1 MRKGTGKETG
11 AGLRARLRN
20 GLKMAAQ
27 HALLPLA
34 CSFFRLA
41 AGGKEKDRIV
51 LADSHHETLP
61 FSLRKVKEEL
71 IRRGYE
77 PAEYVYDGGRLGD
90 LRSLGK
96 ALGFMRLFARARA
109 VFICDNFLPVSSCR
123 KTEGTEVIQ
132 LWHSCGLLKKF
143 GYDTPDDI
151 PAYYRGDVYRNY
163 DLVTVSAD
171 CVMGPVAGAMRQP
184 EGVVRATGV
193 SRTDA
198 YYDRAWRE
206 ECRERF
212 FRLHPEA
219 EGKKVVLWA
228 PTFRGTAAEPVLAGE
243 AEIRELGKELG
254 EEFCLLTCAHPHLDR
269 RGSVSDCGMPTE
281 EALCAADLLISDYSS
296 IIFDWLFFRRPFVLF
311 APDLEEYERDR
322 GFYVPYGSLSPHTV
336 TDPAL
341 LKETVLR
348 AMEDRDGTWLD
359 RLFETYDGACDGAST
374 ARILDLAGLKEAQ
387 GWTAG
392 R

>member
-1 MRKGTGKETG
+1 MHKGTEKEKGTGLK
-11 AGLRARLRN
+11 ARLRN

-41 AGGKEKDRIV
+41 AGGREKDRIV

-77 PAEYVYDGGRLGD
+77 PVEYVYDGGRLGD
-90 LRSLGK
+90 LRSLRK
-96 ALGFMRLFARARA
+96 ALGFMKLFARART

-123 KTEGTEVIQ
+123 KTEGTAVIQ
-132 LWHSCGLLKKF
+132 LWHGCGLLKKF
-143 GYDTPDDI
+143 GYDAREDI
-151 PAYYRGDVYRNY
+151 PSYYRGNVYRNY
-163 DLVTVSAD
+163 DLVTVSAE
-171 CVMGPVAGAMRQP
+171 CVAGPVAGAMRQP

-193 SRTDA
+193 SRTDL
-198 YYDRAWRE
+198 YYDPAWRE
-206 ECRERF
+206 DCRRRF

-219 EGKKVVLWA
+219 EGKKVILWA
-228 PTFRGTAAEPVLAGE
+228 PTFRGTAAEPILTGE
-243 AEIRELGKELG
+243 REVRELRKEL
-254 EEFCLLTCAHPHLDR
+254 EKDCFLVTCAHPHLDR
-269 RGSVSDCGMPTE
+269 RDPVSDCGMPTE

-296 IIFDWLFFRRPFVLF
+296 VVFDWLFFRRPFVLF
-311 APDLEEYERDR
+311 APDLVEYERDR
-322 GFYVPYGSLSPHTV
+322 GFYVPYDSLSPYTV
-336 TDPAL
+336 TDPAE
-341 LKETVLR
+341 LKDTVLR
-348 AMEDRDGTWLD
+348 ALEDGDGTWLD
-359 RLFETYDGACDGAST
+359 GLFETYDGACDGAST

-387 GWTAG
+387 